1 MKKFFALLLSFVMV
15 LSLAACGDD
24 KEDKTEK
31 KSSSDTENV
40 DSSLD
45 DDDDSETENDAGT
58 GTVADEV
65 EVSEDLINFLSQVTI
80 VEPTDF
86 VDTGWEFSGGMVDG
100 IEMDEAQAAQN
111 LEDCGG
117 QLNIIFNDDEN
128 VSLVQGNGTLEGIY
142 GPTDNES
149 VIGFVFADD
158 AGNTEVYAGLFTEV
172 DEQVVLMLFPDGS
185 GKNAV
190 YFTQITES

>member
-1 MKKFFALLLSFVMV
+1 MKKFLALLLSLVMV

-24 KEDKTEK
+24 KEDKKEK
-31 KSSSDTENV
+31 EPSSKTENV
-40 DSSLD
+40 DAQS
-45 DDDDSETENDAGT
+45 DDDDSETENEAET

-65 EVSEDLINFLSQVTI
+65 EISEDLINFLSQVTI
-80 VEPTDF
+80 VVPTDF
-86 VDTGWEFSGGMVDG
+86 VGTGWEFSGGMVDG
-100 IEMDEAQAAQN
+100 TEMDEDQAAQN

-117 QLNIIFNDDEN
+117 QLNIVFNDDEN

-172 DEQVVLMLFPDGS
+172 EGTVVLMLFPDGS